1 MAHSNFILTP
11 ISSILLEAQASLKL
25 QPLVMENV
33 AIGEYI
39 MQTIFLKMM
48 GFQEQKCKCI
58 NWELA
63 TDDYEYRYD
72 AYGDRGRYKIGEGSK
87 WEDKCRIFSG
97 LRDQISK
104 EGKDIDTEITK
115 EKIKDNLKDTKQTI
129 KDLYQKSPLMKEY
142 TREYDIFEN
151 VCGQIGRECLRPDLN
166 DIFGN
171 QQIEIVPNQKITL
184 TDMYKNYIYRHRN
197 RCAHNLLS
205 YQENRPTM
213 NSMSSLEMAMNNY
226 FIRFL
231 VVALIDD
238 EMRLLYELYYQNRK
252 QLYFM

>member
-11 ISSILLEAQASLKL
+11 ISSILVEAQASLKL
-25 QPLVMENV
+25 HPMEMENV

-39 MQTIFLKMM
+39 MQTIFLKMT

-63 TDDYEYRYD
+63 TDDYEYRYE
-72 AYGDRGRYKIGEGSK
+72 AFGDRGKYKIGEGSNFD
-87 WEDKCRIFSG
+87 DKRKIFKG
-97 LRDQISK
+97 LQ
-104 EGKDIDTEITK
+104 EQITK
-115 EKIKDNLKDTKQTI
+115 EKKDFKIDISKEKINTTLENTKNTI
-129 KDLYQKSPLMKEY
+129 TDLYLKCPLMKEY
-142 TREYDIFEN
+142 NREYNIFES
-151 VCGQIGRECLRPDLN
+151 VCNKIDKSCLFPDKDN
-166 DIFGN
+166 MFSN
-171 QQIEIVPNQKITL
+171 KEFEIVSNEKLTL
-184 TDMYKNYIYRHRN
+184 TEMYKDYIYRHRN

-238 EMRLLYELYYQNRK
+238 EMRLLYELYNQNR
-252 QLYFM
+252 QQFYFM

>member
-1 MAHSNFILTP
+1 MAHSKFILTP

-25 QPLVMENV
+25 QPMAMENI
-33 AIGEYI
+33 AISEYI
-39 MQTIFLKMM
+39 LQSIFLKMT

-63 TDDYEYRYD
+63 TDDYEYRYN
-72 AYGDRGRYKIGEGSK
+72 AYGNRGEYKIGEGSH
-87 WEDKCRIFSG
+87 WDDKCKIFKG
-97 LRDQISK
+97 LQDQILK
-104 EGKDIDTEITK
+104 EGKAIEQEITK
-115 EKIKDNLKDTKQTI
+115 EEIKAALRDTKKTI
-129 KDLYQKSPLMKEY
+129 KNLYTNCPIMKGY
-142 TREYDIFEN
+142 NREYVIFES
-151 VCGQIGRECLRPDLN
+151 VCNQIGRNCLHPELS

-171 QQIEIVPNQKITL
+171 QQIEIVHNEKLTL
-184 TDMYKNYIYRHRN
+184 TEMYKDYIYRHRN

-213 NSMSSLEMAMNNY
+213 NAMSSLEMAMNNY

-231 VVALIDD
+231 VIALIDD
-238 EMRLLYELYYQNRK
+238 EMRLLYELYNRNRQ

>member
-1 MAHSNFILTP
+1 MTHSNFILTP
-11 ISSILLEAQASLKL
+11 MSSILLEAQAALKL
-25 QPLVMENV
+25 QPMVMENV
-33 AIGEYI
+33 AISDYI
-39 MQTIFLKMM
+39 MQTIFLKMT

-63 TDDYEYRYD
+63 TDDYEYRYE
-72 AYGDRGRYKIGEGSK
+72 AYGDRGKYKIGEGSH
-87 WEDKCRIFSG
+87 WEDKCRIFKG
-97 LRDQISK
+97 LQNQLSK
-104 EGKDIDTEITK
+104 EKKDIEKEISIET
-115 EKIKDNLKDTKQTI
+115 IKSTLKDTKKTI
-129 KDLYQKSPLMKEY
+129 KDLYLNCSLMKEY
-142 TREYDIFEN
+142 AREYIIFES
-151 VCGQIGRECLRPDLN
+151 VCNQVDRKCLHPELS

-171 QQIEIVPNQKITL
+171 QQIEIVNNEKLTL
-184 TDMYKNYIYRHRN
+184 TEMYKDYIYRHRN

-213 NSMSSLEMAMNNY
+213 NMMSSLEMAMNNY

-238 EMRLLYELYYQNRK
+238 EMRLLYELYNRNRQ

>member
-1 MAHSNFILTP
+1 MAHSKFILTP

-33 AIGEYI
+33 AISDYI
-39 MQTIFLKMM
+39 MQTIFLKMT

-63 TDDYEYRYD
+63 TDDYEYRYE
-72 AYGDRGRYKIGEGSK
+72 AYSDRGKYRIGEGSK
-87 WEDKCRIFSG
+87 WEDKCRIFKG
-97 LRDQISK
+97 LQNQISK
-104 EGKDIDTEITK
+104 EKKDVKKGITNDR
-115 EKIKDNLKDTKQTI
+115 IKDTLNSTKDAI
-129 KDLYQKSPLMKEY
+129 KDLYLNCPLMKVYAKEY
-142 TREYDIFEN
+142 AIFES
-151 VCGQIGRECLRPDLN
+151 VCNQINRECLHPELG

-171 QQIEIVPNQKITL
+171 QKIQIILNQELTL
-184 TDMYKNYIYRHRN
+184 KDMYEDYVYRHRN
-197 RCAHNLLS
+197 RCAHNLFS

-213 NSMSSLEMAMNNY
+213 NTMSSIEMAMNNY

-231 VVALIDD
+231 VVALMDD
-238 EMRLLYELYYQNRK
+238 EMRLLFELYNQNRQ